1 MKLNLFAIIMAF
13 CMVIACEKKNEMNKM
28 DGIKSTAV
36 KEEHRCANCGMFTD
50 KYPNWE
56 QKVISEDKG
65 TMYFDGT
72 RCMFKILLD
81 SMATPKNIQEILVKD
96 YYSLEYID
104 GKSAFYVIGSDVL
117 GPMGNELIPFKA
129 NQAAKEFLNDH
140 KGEKIVL
147 FDEVNMALIM
157 KLIGKMRMK

>member
-1 MKLNLFAIIMAF
+1 MIIRVLVSIITL
-13 CMVIACEKKNEMNKM
+13 CLIIACEKKTEEKPK
-28 DGIKSTAV
+28 DGEKNIV
-36 KEEHRCANCGMFTD
+36 QEEHRCANCGMYTD

-65 TMYFDGT
+65 TMYFDGA

-81 SMATPKNIQEILVKD
+81 STTVPKIIKEILVKD

-117 GPMGNELIPFKA
+117 GPMGNELIPFKTKESA
-129 NQAAKEFLNDH
+129 EEFLIDH
-140 KGEKIVL
+140 KGEKIVM
-147 FDEVNMALIM
+147 FDEVDMALIM
-157 KLIGKMRMK
+157 KLVGKMKMK